1 MALPKKKNNK
11 FPTFLSFTLFLLL
24 AYLFAINFLM
34 LSSTIGTCLR
44 IAAPAFAVG
53 KAVISPRPN
62 TFEYL
67 LCWIESWSTSSHP
80 PAFAKGDSEQILE
93 EPKRALSV
101 RNQRGFQPG
110 FPQ

>member
-44 IAAPAFAVG
+44 IAA
-53 KAVISPRPN
+53 
-62 TFEYL
+62 
-67 LCWIESWSTSSHP
+67 
-80 PAFAKGDSEQILE
+80 
-93 EPKRALSV
+93 
-101 RNQRGFQPG
+101 
-110 FPQ
+110 